1 MGTSAVGAEA
11 LDYLQEEV
19 EWDKDIYPRWL
30 EDPKIAHKEEA
41 QLQPSVLSLGP
52 TFHLKGSGPPPR
64 QEHVCTPHS
73 AWAVGKVLSWDFS
86 RTCLPFHIPEVQ
98 DGGLQDWLLLRPLPF
113 VLIQLSSVTI
123 LTLSSYKAPNHM

>member
-73 AWAVGKVLSWDFS
+73 AWAVGKVLSWDLQS
-86 RTCLPFHIPEVQ
+86 HMSTIPYPRSPRWRLA
-98 DGGLQDWLLLRPLPF
+98 GLAPPEASPLCPHTALLCYNPDPLF
-113 VLIQLSSVTI
+113 I
-123 LTLSSYKAPNHM
+123 